1 MSGSSSVLL
10 PMVRDTT
17 SPSSALNLWCPL
29 GPQAGE
35 RGKGGE
41 QPAPLP
47 TATERSGHLP
57 GPYPGPSKGGG
68 GGGTGEHS
76 PHTFPR
82 FKKCFFF
89 FFQFFHFYINIYT
102 YIHIVNFLV
111 SAKDLHYSSCTDT
124 PFCEDICQLVL

>member
-17 SPSSALNLWCPL
+17 GPSSALNLWCPL

-68 GGGTGEHS
+68 GGGNRGTQS
-76 PHTFPR
+76 S
-82 FKKCFFF
+82 
-89 FFQFFHFYINIYT
+89 
-102 YIHIVNFLV
+102 HIP
-111 SAKDLHYSSCTDT
+111 
-124 PFCEDICQLVL
+124 PF